1 MQAQL
6 WRSAFLFFFSLVF
19 LCGCSRG
26 SSRKVCLGTICLQV
40 ELADSELKR
49 HQGLMFRKSL
59 PEKEGMLFVFDQE
72 APHAFWM
79 KNMYIP
85 LDIIWISQDKRIIDI
100 KTNISPCLGQ
110 CENIVPCGPAR
121 YVLEVSS
128 GFVNRNAI
136 KVGEQVRF

>member
-1 MQAQL
+1 MHTL
-6 WRSAFLFFFSLVF
+6 ITRLSIFFLGVIF
-19 LCGCSRG
+19 LTGCRQS
-26 SSRKVCLGTICLQV
+26 SSRQVCLGEVCLRAQ
-40 ELADSELKR
+40 LADSAPKR
-49 HQGLMFRKSL
+49 QQGLMFRKSL

-100 KTNISPCLGQ
+100 KTNNPPCQGK
-110 CENIVPCGPAR
+110 CENIVPCAPAR

>member
-1 MQAQL
+1 MHNL
-6 WRSAFLFFFSLVF
+6 ITRLSILFLGVIF
-19 LCGCSRG
+19 LTGCRQS
-26 SSRKVCLGTICLQV
+26 SSRQVCLGEVCLRAQ
-40 ELADSELKR
+40 LADSAPKR
-49 HQGLMFRKSL
+49 QQGLMFRKSL

-100 KTNISPCLGQ
+100 KTNNPPCQGQ